1 MIQSKVLVAQAAIR
15 GLFESEKF
23 PKLIEALIS
32 NYLVITDEELMDWQ
46 ANPEEFFL
54 KVKKRLMIVI

>member
-1 MIQSKVLVAQAAIR
+1 VLAAQAAIR
-15 GLFESEKF
+15 GLFESETF

-32 NYLVITDEELMDWQ
+32 NFLVITDEELMDWQ

-54 KVKKRLMIVI
+54 KVKRLVIVVVGRYM